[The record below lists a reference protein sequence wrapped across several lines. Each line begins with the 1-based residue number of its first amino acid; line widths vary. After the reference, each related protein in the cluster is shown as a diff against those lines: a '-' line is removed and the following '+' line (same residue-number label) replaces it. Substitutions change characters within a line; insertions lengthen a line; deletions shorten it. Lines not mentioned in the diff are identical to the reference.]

1 MTKYGEY
8 ELNIEPM
15 PASKKNRLVFL
26 KKVVWTSED
35 GRTKETYDRILEL
48 EVAPLQEQLVMKA
61 LELFKTKT
69 TEKKK
74 K

>member
-8 ELNIEPM
+8 ELLTEPM

-26 KKVVWTSED
+26 KKVIWNSED

-48 EVAPLQEQLVMKA
+48 EVAPLQETLVLKA
-61 LELFKTKT
+61 LELFKDET

>member
-8 ELNIEPM
+8 ELTIEPM

-26 KKVVWTSED
+26 KKVIWNSQD
-35 GRTKETYDRILEL
+35 GRTKQTYDRILEL
-48 EVAPLQEQLVMKA
+48 EVAPLQETLVLKA
-61 LELFKTKT
+61 LELFKDKT

>member
-8 ELNIEPM
+8 ELTIEPM

-26 KKVVWTSED
+26 KKVIWNSQD

-48 EVAPLQEQLVMKA
+48 EVAPLQETLVLKA
-61 LELFKTKT
+61 LELFKDKT

>member
-1 MTKYGEY
+1 MTRYGEY
-8 ELNIEPM
+8 ELTIEPM
-15 PASKKNRLVFL
+15 PANKKNRLVFQ
-26 KKVVWTSED
+26 KKIIWNSED

-48 EVAPLQEQLVMKA
+48 EVAPLQEALVMKA
-61 LELFKTKT
+61 LELFKT

>member
-8 ELNIEPM
+8 ELLIEPM

-26 KKVVWTSED
+26 KKVIWNSED

-48 EVAPLQEQLVMKA
+48 EVAPLQETLVLKA
-61 LELFKTKT
+61 LELFKDET

>member
-8 ELNIEPM
+8 ELLIEPM

-26 KKVVWTSED
+26 KKVIWNSED

-48 EVAPLQEQLVMKA
+48 EVAPLQETLVLKA
-61 LELFKTKT
+61 LEPFKDET